1 MKNILFLTLI
11 AIAAPALAADLRLP
25 AVHGHRGS
33 RGTVPENTL
42 PAFEAALMAGADV
55 LELDLGVTRD
65 GVVVVSH
72 EPKVTPERC
81 LDAEGKKL
89 DKPVPLRELTLAQ
102 LKKYDCGTLLN
113 PKFPQQ
119 IEVPGTPMPTLDEVF
134 ELVKKSG
141 YPAAA
146 RAEFNIET
154 KIFPYEPELS
164 PAPEEFA
171 RLVTDVV
178 KKHGLEARVMV
189 QSFDVRTLRA
199 VKKLAPVIR
208 TSQLTYESLVDIVPA
223 LKSSKVDIWSPNY
236 KWITVEA
243 VKEAQ
248 AAGIKVAPWT
258 INTKKEWD
266 LAIAA
271 GVDAIITDYPAAL
284 VEHLES
290 LKAAKK

>member
-1 MKNILFLTLI
+1 MKNILFLTLL
-11 AIAAPALAADLRLP
+11 AAAVPALAADFKLP

-42 PAFEAALMAGADV
+42 PAFEAALLGGADV
-55 LELDLGVTRD
+55 LEMDLGVTKD

-72 EPKVTPERC
+72 EPDVTPERC

-89 DKPVPLRELTLAQ
+89 DKPVPLRDLTLAQ

-113 PKFPQQ
+113 PRFPQQ
-119 IEVPGTPMPTLDEVF
+119 IEVPGTPMPTLGEVF
-134 ELVKKSG
+134 DMVKKSG

-154 KIFPYEPELS
+154 KIYPSEPELTPS
-164 PAPEEFA
+164 PEEFA
-171 RLVTDVV
+171 RLVTEVV
-178 KKHGLEARVMV
+178 RKHGMEARVIV

-199 VKKLAPVIR
+199 VKKLAPAIR

-223 LKSSKVDIWSPNY
+223 LKNSRVDIWSPNY
-236 KWITVEA
+236 RWITVEA
-243 VKEAQ
+243 VREAQ

-258 INTKKEWD
+258 INTRKDWD
-266 LAIAA
+266 TAIAA

-284 VEHLES
+284 VEHLEA

>member
-1 MKNILFLTLI
+1 ML
-11 AIAAPALAADLRLP
+11 AVCAAPLCAQDLKTI

-33 RGTVPENTL
+33 RGTVPENTI
-42 PAFEAALMAGADV
+42 PAFEAALMGGADV

-65 GVVVVSH
+65 KVVIVSH

-89 DKPVPLRELTLAQ
+89 EKAIPINSLTLAE
-102 LKKYDCGTLLN
+102 LKTYDCGTLLN
-113 PKFPQQ
+113 SKFPQQ
-119 IEVPGTPMPTLDEVF
+119 IEVPGTPMPTLEEVF
-134 ELVKKSG
+134 EMVKKSG
-141 YPAAA
+141 YEAAPK
-146 RAEFNIET
+146 AEFNIET
-154 KIFPYEPELS
+154 KIYPYEPELS
-164 PAPEEFA
+164 PAPAEFA
-171 RLVTDVV
+171 RLVAEVV
-178 KKHGLEARVMV
+178 KKHGMQKRTMV
-189 QSFDVRTLRA
+189 QSFDVRTLREI
-199 VKKLAPVIR
+199 KKIAPEIR

-223 LKSSKVDIWSPNY
+223 LKSSKTDIWSPNY
-236 KWITVEA
+236 KWITPEA

-284 VEHLES
+284 VEHLQ
-290 LKAAKK
+290 AKKLRP

>member
-1 MKNILFLTLI
+1 MKNILFLALL
-11 AIAAPALAADLRLP
+11 AAAVPALAADFKLP

-42 PAFEAALMAGADV
+42 PAFEAALLGGADV
-55 LELDLGVTRD
+55 LEMDLGVTKD

-72 EPKVTPERC
+72 EPDVTPERC
-81 LDAEGKKL
+81 LDADGKKL
-89 DKPVPLRELTLAQ
+89 DKPVPLRDLTLAQ

-113 PKFPQQ
+113 PRFPQQ
-119 IEVPGTPMPTLDEVF
+119 IGVPGTPMPTLGEVF
-134 ELVKKSG
+134 DMVKKSG

-154 KIFPYEPELS
+154 KIYPSEPELTPS
-164 PAPEEFA
+164 PEEFA
-171 RLVTDVV
+171 RLVTEVV
-178 KKHGLEARVMV
+178 RKHGLEARVMV

-199 VKKLAPVIR
+199 VKKLAPAIR

-223 LKSSKVDIWSPNY
+223 LKNSRVDIWSPNY
-236 KWITVEA
+236 RWITLEA
-243 VKEAQ
+243 VREAQ

-258 INTKKEWD
+258 INTRKEWD
-266 LAIAA
+266 TAIAA

-284 VEHLES
+284 VEHLEA

>member
-1 MKNILFLTLI
+1 MKKILFLTLI
-11 AIAAPALAADLRLP
+11 AASVPALAADLRLP

-42 PAFEAALMAGADV
+42 PAFEAALLAGADV
-55 LELDLGVTRD
+55 LEFDLGVTKD
-65 GVVVVSH
+65 GVVIVSH

-81 LDAEGKKL
+81 LGADGNKL
-89 DKPVPLRELTLAQ
+89 DKPVAIRELTLAE

-119 IEVPGTPMPTLDEVF
+119 IEVPGTPMPTLEEVF

-141 YPAAA
+141 YAAA
-146 RAEFNIET
+146 PKVEFNIET
-154 KIFPYEPELS
+154 KIFPYEPALS
-164 PAPEEFA
+164 PSPEEFA

-178 KKHGLEARVMV
+178 KKHGMEARVMV

-199 VKKLAPVIR
+199 VKKFAPAIR

-223 LKSSKVDIWSPNY
+223 LKNSKVDIWSPNY

-258 INTKKEWD
+258 INTRKEWD

-284 VEHLES
+284 VEHLAA
-290 LKAAKK
+290 LRAAKK

>member
-1 MKNILFLTLI
+1 MKRIIFLTLV
-11 AIAAPALAADLRLP
+11 AVTAPALAADLKLP

-33 RGTVPENTL
+33 RGTVPENTI
-42 PAFEAALMAGADV
+42 PAFEAALLAGADV
-55 LELDLGVTRD
+55 LELDLGVTKD
-65 GVVVVSH
+65 GVVIVSH

-81 LDAEGKKL
+81 LNADGKKL
-89 DKPVPLRELTLAQ
+89 DQPVAIRELTLAE

-119 IEVPGTPMPTLDEVF
+119 IEVPGTPMPTLEEVF
-134 ELVKKSG
+134 ELVKKAG
-141 YPAAA
+141 YAASPKV
-146 RAEFNIET
+146 EFNIET
-154 KIFPYEPELS
+154 KIFPYEPELA

-178 KKHGLEARVMV
+178 KKHGMEARVMV

-199 VKKLAPVIR
+199 VKKFAPAIR

-223 LKSSKVDIWSPNY
+223 LKNSKVDIWSPNY

>member
-1 MKNILFLTLI
+1 MKNIIFLALI
-11 AIAAPALAADLRLP
+11 AATAPALAADLKLP

-42 PAFEAALMAGADV
+42 PAFEAALMGGADV
-55 LELDLGVTRD
+55 LEFDLGVTKD

-81 LDAEGKKL
+81 LDAGGKRL
-89 DKPVPLRELTLAQ
+89 DKPVPLRDLTLAQ

-134 ELVKKSG
+134 ELVEKSG
-141 YPAAA
+141 YAAA
-146 RAEFNIET
+146 PKVEFNIET
-154 KIFPYEPELS
+154 KIFPYDPDLS
-164 PAPEEFA
+164 PSPEEFA

-178 KKHGLEARVMV
+178 KKHGMEARVIV

-199 VKKLAPVIR
+199 VKKLAPAIR

-223 LKSSKVDIWSPNY
+223 LKSAKVDIWSPNY
-236 KWITVEA
+236 KWITAEA
-243 VKEAQ
+243 VREAQ

-258 INTKKEWD
+258 INTRKEWD
-266 LAIAA
+266 IAIAA

-290 LKAAKK
+290 LRAAKK